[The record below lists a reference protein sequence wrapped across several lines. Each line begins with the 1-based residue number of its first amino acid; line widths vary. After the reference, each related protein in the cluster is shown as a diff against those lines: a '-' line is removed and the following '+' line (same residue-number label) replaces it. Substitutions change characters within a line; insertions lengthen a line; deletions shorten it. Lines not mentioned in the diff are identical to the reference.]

1 MRIGEVADAERVSA
15 QTIRF
20 YERKGL
26 LPQPRRGPNG
36 YREYDGSTL
45 NQLRFIRGAQS
56 AGLSLVEI
64 ASILDLRGEGA
75 VPCEHVQSLLSTKLH
90 DVQARQRELAVLEA
104 ELASLISRSH
114 ELDPADCT
122 DQQICHIITA
132 RGRAGQGRDRADR
145 LHLNAP
151 VVAGAD
157 EVVEEPVEFGD
168 GGRLVGLSA

>member
-1 MRIGEVADAERVSA
+1 MRIGEVANAVGVPA

-36 YREYDGSTL
+36 YREYDTSTL

-56 AGLSLVEI
+56 AGLTLVEI
-64 ASILDLRGEGA
+64 ASILDLRGEGD
-75 VPCEHVQSLLSTKLH
+75 VPCEHVSSLLAKKLH

-104 ELASLISRSH
+104 ELEVLISRSR

-122 DQQICHIITA
+122 DQQICHIIASA
-132 RGRAGQGRDRADR
+132 R
-145 LHLNAP
+145 
-151 VVAGAD
+151 
-157 EVVEEPVEFGD
+157 
-168 GGRLVGLSA
+168 

>member
-1 MRIGEVADAERVSA
+1 MRIGAVADATGVPA

-36 YREYDGSTL
+36 YREYDASTL
-45 NQLRFIRGAQS
+45 NRLRFIRTAQ
-56 AGLSLVEI
+56 AAELTLVEI
-64 ASILDLRGEGA
+64 ASILDLREEGA
-75 VPCEHVQSLLSTKLH
+75 VPCAHVQSLLWTKLH

-104 ELASLISRSH
+104 ELEGLISRSH

-132 RGRAGQGRDRADR
+132 TT
-145 LHLNAP
+145 
-151 VVAGAD
+151 
-157 EVVEEPVEFGD
+157 
-168 GGRLVGLSA
+168 

>member
-1 MRIGEVADAERVSA
+1 MRIGEVADAEGVPT

-122 DQQICHIITA
+122 DQQICHLIAATT
-132 RGRAGQGRDRADR
+132 
-145 LHLNAP
+145 
-151 VVAGAD
+151 
-157 EVVEEPVEFGD
+157 
-168 GGRLVGLSA
+168 